1 MNFLNTSGRVA
12 STNNPNNGRPQRG
25 VGITLIIIAVALG
38 IGILSFTIFPA
49 VALYMGLI
57 TGDQYVQITTKFFE
71 FGCKVIESG
80 TSIIP
85 SIIPTR

>member
-1 MNFLNTSGRVA
+1 MKNLKASERVA
-12 STNNPNNGRPQRG
+12 STNNPKNRRPKK
-25 VGITLIIIAVALG
+25 GIGTTLIIIAVVLG

-57 TGDQYVQITTKFFE
+57 TGDQYVQIATKFFE
-71 FGCKVIESG
+71 FGFKVVESG
-80 TSIIP
+80 ASIIP